1 MTPSDRASLAG
12 APDPDHVTTVTLNH
26 PDGRARFHY
35 DDNRPPW
42 VLAAIEPVKEEP
54 Q

>member
-1 MTPSDRASLAG
+1 MTPFERAFLAG
-12 APDPDHVTTVTLNH
+12 APDPTYVTTVTLNH

-42 VLAAIEPVKEEP
+42 VLAGIERVKEE
-54 Q
+54 QQ